1 MLQPLIPVKE
11 TGDSEK
17 DSTCIMINI
26 CLRLSLTVR
35 KGSIPIGFYVVQIT
49 RNWQG
54 HLGTRSRGWRLQR
67 GTFSGK
73 TTHTCTHTHTSPTPR
88 SGDRPTALP
97 YDPCLSPLCSLGE
110 FLQFFVFGFLL
121 CPNEKHC
128 GLELFSGQFLQSA
141 GWGEREGQ
149 RIRIASRKQN
159 WKRTG
164 GRCRAP

>member
-17 DSTCIMINI
+17 DSICIMINI

-54 HLGTRSRGWRLQR
+54 TWELGAGDGGSREGHFLGRP
-67 GTFSGK
+67 
-73 TTHTCTHTHTSPTPR
+73 HTCTHTHTSPTPR

-97 YDPCLSPLCSLGE
+97 YDPCLSQLCSLGE

-128 GLELFSGQFLQSA
+128 GLELFSGQFPQSA

-149 RIRIASRKQN
+149 RIRTASRKQN